1 MRTDLKKARNGVIAA
16 ALGAALLMGG
26 GTYALWTTSASVGG
40 GEITAGNMTIDA
52 GETAAYDISA
62 TRVDKTANAIKVG
75 EAVVGSETGAPIGD
89 NFLIVPGD
97 TVILAFGYTVFLE
110 GTNLKATLSL
120 GGLDSANGTNGFEHL
135 ALAYALYQA
144 DGTEILPKTTLDTP
158 LAADVPLKTL
168 TPDDSGDIVFVL
180 YATFE
185 DITDTVHVYD
195 GEAVFKLTGAVEMK
209 LEQARP

>member
-26 GTYALWTTSASVGG
+26 GTYALWTVSTGVSG
-40 GEITAGNMTIDA
+40 GEIKAGDMTITAG
-52 GETAAYDISA
+52 EKAAYDISA
-62 TRVDKTANAIKVG
+62 DRIDKTAQDIKVG
-75 EAVVGSETGAPIGD
+75 TVVVGTEKGAPIND
-89 NFLIVPGD
+89 QFLIVPGD
-97 TVILAFGYTVFLE
+97 TVILGFGYTVKLE

-120 GGLDSANGTNGFEHL
+120 GGLDSANGFDNLT
-135 ALAYALYQA
+135 LAYALYDA
-144 DGTEILPKTTLDTP
+144 DGEELVEKTPLGT
-158 LAADVPLKTL
+158 LAADMPLTTL